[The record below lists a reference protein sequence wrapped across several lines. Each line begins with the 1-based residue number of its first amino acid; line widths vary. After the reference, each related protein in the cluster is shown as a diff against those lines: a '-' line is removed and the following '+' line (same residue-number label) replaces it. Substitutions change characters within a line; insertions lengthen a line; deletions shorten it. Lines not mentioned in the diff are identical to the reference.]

1 MATPSSVLA
10 WRIPGTVESGGLP
23 SMGSHRVRHY
33 RIELAAEVAEKKKSL
48 FFSYQILLFL
58 PSKYIQ
64 NLSLFSQP
72 QGYQASTSNSLT
84 KAIVNSFLSTCSL
97 FLNPVQSITAE
108 QAERTFKNRMFNHAI
123 LLPETLQWL
132 LTNIQTS
139 SQPSRLHE
147 IQPFLPLSSLTS
159 SAITFFFY

>member
-1 MATPSSVLA
+1 MATHSSVLA
-10 WRIPGTVESGGLP
+10 WRIPGSGVPGGLP
-23 SMGSHRVRHY
+23 SLESHRVGHDWSD
-33 RIELAAEVAEKKKSL
+33 LAAAVAEKKKSL

-58 PSKYIQ
+58 LSKYIQ

-72 QGYQASTSNSLT
+72 QGYQAGTSNSLT

-97 FLNPVQSITAE
+97 FLNSVQSITAE
-108 QAERTFKNRMFNHAI
+108 QAERTFKNRMLNHAI
-123 LLPETLQWL
+123 LPEILQWL

-147 IQPFLPLSSLTS
+147 IQSFLPLSSLTS